1 MANVTAHSLFTEQ
14 DVYLFREG
22 KHYKLYEKFGAH
34 SIEMNGDKGVYFSVW
49 APFAKEVS
57 VIGDF
62 NNWYSESHKLL
73 PRWDK
78 SGIWEGFIPDLE
90 WGTIY
95 KYAIR
100 TNQNVLLEK
109 GDPFA

>member
-34 SIEMNGDKGVYFSVW
+34 SIEINGDKGVYFSVW

-62 NNWYSESHKLL
+62 NNWYSESH
-73 PRWDK
+73 
-78 SGIWEGFIPDLE
+78 
-90 WGTIY
+90 
-95 KYAIR
+95 
-100 TNQNVLLEK
+100 
-109 GDPFA
+109 